1 MTKKRGGGAAVAP
14 AIHNNEPGDNDA
26 TPTDEPTNDSALA
39 VTEPATADP
48 APEAADHTPP
58 TDPTPEVA
66 AGETV
71 ERDGASFVVVEVP
84 AKLLQVGAL
93 VIQRDL
99 PGQPIARVARVSGG
113 PRRYF
118 VEAAWV
124 SGRRGN
130 VTGHYGADEAVPTLQ
145 GSGADTPW

>member
-26 TPTDEPTNDSALA
+26 TPTDEPTNDPALA

-48 APEAADHTPP
+48 PEAADHTPP

-145 GSGADTPW
+145 SSGADTPW